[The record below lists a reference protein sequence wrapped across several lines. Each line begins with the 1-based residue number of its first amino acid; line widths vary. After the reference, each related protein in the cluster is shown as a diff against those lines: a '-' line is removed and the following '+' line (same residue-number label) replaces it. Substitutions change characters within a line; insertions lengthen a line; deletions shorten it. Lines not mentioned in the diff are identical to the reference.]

1 MAGDEADGFQAAK
14 CFVSWDVGDVAGSLG
29 EIVFEYVVVDLRLAG
44 VEIRKYSDV
53 VAGVEQACN
62 LTYDEAFR

>member
-1 MAGDEADGFQAAK
+1 MAGYEADGFYAAK
-14 CFVSWDVGDVAGSLG
+14 CFVSWYVGDVAGSLG
-29 EIVFEYVVVDLRLAG
+29 EIIFEYIVVDLRFAG
-44 VEIRKYSDV
+44 VEIREYSDV